1 MPTLRRWLSELTDA
15 LDVATFDDHVLV
27 DPVRESAWIDSRLD
41 DAERDRRSPEGAV
54 EAPRP
59 DGLWEWRVRRD
70 FVYSLPR
77 EEKRRLSPTLGG
89 PKTRRRFHVALSGDP
104 RLVVAFRR
112 YRRRRLR
119 GWAARVLRVII
130 GARRSVLEGP
140 DPDGRAPR

>member
-1 MPTLRRWLSELTDA
+1 MGHRRWLSELTDA
-15 LDVATFDDHVLV
+15 LDVATFDDRVLV
-27 DPVRESAWIDSRLD
+27 DPIAEHAWIDSRLD
-41 DAERDRRSPEGAV
+41 DVAQRRDASAAV

-70 FVYSLPR
+70 FVHSLPR
-77 EEKRRLSPTLGG
+77 EAKRKLSPTLGG
-89 PKTRRRFHVALSGDP
+89 PKTKRRFEVALSGDP

-130 GARRSVLEGP
+130 GARL
-140 DPDGRAPR
+140 AAT

>member
-1 MPTLRRWLSELTDA
+1 M
-15 LDVATFDDHVLV
+15 LV
-27 DPVRESAWIDSRLD
+27 DPVAERAWIDSRLD
-41 DAERDRRSPEGAV
+41 DVERERRRVPGTV

-77 EEKRRLSPTLGG
+77 EAKQRLSPTLGG
-89 PKTRRRFHVALSGDP
+89 PKTRRRFQVALGGDP

-112 YRRRRLR
+112 FRRRRLR

-130 GARRSVLEGP
+130 GARKSVLEGQ
-140 DPDGRAPR
+140 DPDGRASR

>member
-1 MPTLRRWLSELTDA
+1 VL
-15 LDVATFDDHVLV
+15 LD
-27 DPVRESAWIDSRLD
+27 PIGQRAWIDSRLD
-41 DAERDRRSPEGAV
+41 DAEHGRRTTKDAV

-77 EEKRRLSPTLGG
+77 EAKQRLSPTLGG
-89 PKTRRRFHVALSGDP
+89 PKTRRRFQIALAGDP

-119 GWAARVLRVII
+119 GWAARVLRV
-130 GARRSVLEGP
+130 VLEGVHF
-140 DPDGRAPR
+140 PDGRAPR

>member
-1 MPTLRRWLSELTDA
+1 M
-15 LDVATFDDHVLV
+15 LV
-27 DPVRESAWIDSRLD
+27 DPIGERAWIDSRLD
-41 DAERDRRSPEGAV
+41 DAEHGRLPAGDAV
-54 EAPRP
+54 EAARP

-77 EEKRRLSPTLGG
+77 DEKRRLSVTLGG
-89 PKTRRRFHVALSGDP
+89 PKTRRRFEVALARDP

-112 YRRRRLR
+112 FRRRRLR
-119 GWAARVLRVII
+119 AWAARVLRVIL